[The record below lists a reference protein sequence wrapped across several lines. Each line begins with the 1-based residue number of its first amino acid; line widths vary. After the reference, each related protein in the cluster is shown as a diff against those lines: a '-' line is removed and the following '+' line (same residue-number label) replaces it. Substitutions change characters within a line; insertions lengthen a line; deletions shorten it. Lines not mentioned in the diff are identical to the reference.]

1 MSDFFGKLRR
11 GAEEVAFEADKT
23 VRVKR
28 IEGDVS
34 QLKRQRDSQF
44 MKLGEVTYRHQI
56 EQKQGNPEVAEFFKI
71 IPDLEQ
77 QISVKEEEIKRINA
91 ETYLSKAK
99 PTPTSQSNIPTQVE
113 QPSDSSQ
120 TAPVASS
127 THVKFCTN
135 CGKEIGENVKFCA
148 ECGAKIA

>member
-91 ETYLSKAK
+91 ETYLSKDK

-113 QPSDSSQ
+113 QPPSQ

-127 THVKFCTN
+127 THVKFCTS